1 MAPNP
6 HRPNG
11 TLVLD
16 SEGLAKAV
24 LQDRSVT
31 RWLVLARADDSR
43 VITSAA
49 TLVEV
54 IHPRINRAALE
65 WRLSQ
70 VTIEPV
76 KEHTAR
82 DATRLLAEAGLHGHR
97 HAIDAMLC
105 ATALASPGPV
115 TILTSDPDD
124 LRKLCGDKATVIK
137 I

>member
-1 MAPNP
+1 MGPNP

-24 LQDRSVT
+24 LQDRDIT

-43 VITSAA
+43 VITSSA

-54 IHPRINRAALE
+54 VHPRINRAALE
-65 WRLSQ
+65 WQLSRL
-70 VTIEPV
+70 TIEPV
-76 KEHTAR
+76 TEHIAR
-82 DATRLLAEAGLHGHR
+82 EAARLLGDAGSHGHR
-97 HAIDAMLC
+97 QAVDAMPC
-105 ATALASPGPV
+105 ATALAAPGPV

-124 LRKLCGDKATVIK
+124 LRKLCADKAAVIK

>member
-24 LQDRSVT
+24 LQDRNVT
-31 RWLVLARADDSR
+31 RWLVLARAEDSR
-43 VITSAA
+43 VITSSA

-70 VTIEPV
+70 LTIEPV
-76 KEHTAR
+76 EEHTAR
-82 DATRLLAEAGLHGHR
+82 EAARLLAEAGLHGHR

-105 ATALASPGPV
+105 ATALAAPGPV

>member
-1 MAPNP
+1 MSSIP
-6 HRPNG
+6 HGPNG

-24 LQDRSVT
+24 LQDRDVT
-31 RWLVLARADDSR
+31 RWLVLARADDNR
-43 VITSAA
+43 VITSSA

-65 WRLSQ
+65 WQLSRLT
-70 VTIEPV
+70 VEPV
-76 KEHTAR
+76 TERIAR
-82 DATRLLAEAGLHGHR
+82 EASRLLTTAGLHGHR
-97 HAIDAMLC
+97 YAIDAMLC
-105 ATALASPGPV
+105 ATALAAPGPV

-124 LRKLCGDKATVIK
+124 LRMLCEDKATVIK

>member
-24 LQDRSVT
+24 LQDRNVT
-31 RWLVLARADDSR
+31 RWLVLARAEDSR
-43 VITSAA
+43 VITSSA

-70 VTIEPV
+70 LTIEPV
-76 KEHTAR
+76 EEHTAR
-82 DATRLLAEAGLHGHR
+82 EAARLLAEAGLHGHR

-105 ATALASPGPV
+105 ATALAAPGPV

-124 LRKLCGDKATVIK
+124 LRKLCGDRATVIK